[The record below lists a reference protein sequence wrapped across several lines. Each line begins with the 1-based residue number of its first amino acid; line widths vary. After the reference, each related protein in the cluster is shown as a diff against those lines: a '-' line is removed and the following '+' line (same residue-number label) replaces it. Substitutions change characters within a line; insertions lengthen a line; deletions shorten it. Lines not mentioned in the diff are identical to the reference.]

1 VRDEVFFMQEIL
13 VVAAIAV
20 AIIFIPRLMG
30 RKSSSETEQQP
41 RLQPRPRPQPQ
52 PNNRVLTINLTGR
65 IRLAI
70 LITILWIAGCAA
82 LLKPWEGDKF
92 LFFCITLGPI
102 LVFWGGVW
110 VWFGYKK
117 YKR

>member
-1 VRDEVFFMQEIL
+1 MQEIL

-30 RKSSSETEQQP
+30 RKSSSETKQQP
-41 RLQPRPRPQPQ
+41 RPQPRPQ

-82 LLKPWEGDKF
+82 FLKPWEGDKF

>member
-1 VRDEVFFMQEIL
+1 MQEIL

-30 RKSSSETEQQP
+30 RKSSSETKQQP
-41 RLQPRPRPQPQ
+41 RPQPRPQ
-52 PNNRVLTINLTGR
+52 PNNRVLTISMTGR

-82 LLKPWEGDKF
+82 FLKPWEGDKF